1 VNLKL
6 PIQIVIKKGVIKMF
20 RPEFEGKVGILIGC
34 SRTSG
39 MHIARRFMQEGM
51 ITVVGSRSKEVLKIY
66 EDLKKE
72 FPDAEGYAQVVDASK
87 EEQIKDLIQGAAK
100 KYGRIDVVSYHSAY
114 HAPLIA
120 IEDLTEDI
128 LDVSYGVNLKGPA
141 FTIKYCAPIMKA
153 QRSGSIVITSSWYA
167 RKGVP
172 YFSPYCTTKGAEHIL
187 VQCAALELA
196 EYGVRV
202 NAFAPGDIENEAHYD
217 ALRQEAS
224 IRGITY
230 EEMTKITINNIPMR
244 KRLDP
249 ERMGGIIL
257 FLSSKEADHITAEN
271 INVSGGS
278 EFR

>member
-1 VNLKL
+1 MFTGEF
-6 PIQIVIKKGVIKMF
+6 KGQ
-20 RPEFEGKVGILIGC
+20 VGILIGC

-39 MHIARRFMQEGM
+39 LHIARRFMQEGM
-51 ITVVGSRSKEVLKIY
+51 ITVVGSKSREVLAIY

-72 FPDAEGYAQVVDASK
+72 FPDAKGYAKAVDASS

-114 HAPLIA
+114 HAPLVA
-120 IEDLTEDI
+120 IEELSEEIIDLS
-128 LDVSYGVNLKGPA
+128 VGVNLKGPI
-141 FTIKYCAPIMKA
+141 FTIKYCAPVMKA

-172 YFSPYCTTKGAEHIL
+172 YFSPYCTTKAAESNL

-196 EYGVRV
+196 PYGVRV
-202 NAFAPGDIENEAHYD
+202 NSFSPGDIENEVHFD
-217 ALRQEAS
+217 ALKQEAV

-230 EEMTKITINNIPMR
+230 EEMTEITLNNIPMH
-244 KRLDP
+244 KRLAP
-249 ERMGGIIL
+249 ERMGGIVL
-257 FLSSKEADHITAEN
+257 FLSSKDADHVTATN
-271 INVSGGS
+271 LNVSGGS

>member
-1 VNLKL
+1 MYTGEF
-6 PIQIVIKKGVIKMF
+6 KGQ
-20 RPEFEGKVGILIGC
+20 VGILIGC

-39 MHIARRFMQEGM
+39 MHIARRFIQEDM
-51 ITVVGSRSKEVLKIY
+51 ITVVGSKSPEVLKIY

-72 FPDAEGYAQVVDASK
+72 YPDAQGYAKVVDASN
-87 EEQIKDLIQGAAK
+87 EEQLKDLIQGAAQ
-100 KYGRIDVVSYHSAY
+100 KYGRIDVVSFHSAY

-120 IEDLTEDI
+120 IDDLTEELID
-128 LDVSYGVNLKGPA
+128 LSVGVNLKGPA

-172 YFSPYCTTKGAEHIL
+172 YFSPYCTTKAAENNL

-196 EYGVRV
+196 PYGVRV
-202 NAFAPGDIENEAHYD
+202 NSFAPGDIENEVHFD
-217 ALRQEAS
+217 ALRQEAE

-230 EEMTKITINNIPMR
+230 EEMTEITLNNIPMH
-244 KRLDP
+244 KRLAP
-249 ERMGGIIL
+249 ERMGGIVL
-257 FLSSKEADHITAEN
+257 FLSSKDADHITATN